1 MGLLSVLINPLIL
14 ITSIILSLMIIY
26 IFYTTYLPYFFPTLN
41 EVEINKLIK
50 NNNTYKQEL
59 LLIKG
64 IIPLNHNTPI
74 NFSTID
80 QNSSNYI
87 KFYESIN
94 QDGGNQYS
102 YSFWFNKKKNN
113 YTNTNEAIFSQ
124 GGNSPRILFGDT
136 KELVIEFITTQYQG
150 ARSIKR
156 KSISNKLFDITDHD
170 NWYMIT
176 VILKDYRDYKRNNF
190 ESGVELSV
198 YLNDS
203 LLELERYEDE
213 TLKLEFSEFVILP
226 VALQGNSGN
235 EPGGIADIRYF
246 NYALTHLD
254 IIKLYKKNF
263 NNEVF
268 KTYLQNKKTNVKTQS
283 IHKINIFNQ
292 MRLNS

>member
-26 IFYTTYLPYFFPTLN
+26 IFYTSYLPYFFPTLN

-64 IIPLNHNTPI
+64 IIPLNHNTAV

-80 QNSSNYI
+80 KNSSNYI

-113 YTNTNEAIFSQ
+113 YKNGTLFSQ
-124 GGNSPRILFGDT
+124 GGKSPKISFGDT
-136 KELVIEFITTQYQG
+136 KELKIEFKTTDSDG
-150 ARSIKR
+150 DTGDKTKI
-156 KSISNKLFDITDHD
+156 ISNKLFNITDHD

-213 TLKLEFSEFVILP
+213 TLKLNFTNFEIVP
-226 VALQGNSGN
+226 TPLQGNDGN
-235 EPGGIADIRYF
+235 EPGKMADIRYF